1 MLGIFCPLPN
11 FRGNW
16 RSYLD
21 LPPNAKIHN
30 VMLES
35 LLKPHFGP
43 PLSILY
49 LLKLLTRIQS
59 LKHLQFLIGNGL
71 MMLMDQ
77 NSRSSSSGLGFTLK
91 KPRRKATI
99 ILNDLDL
106 EEILMPLP
114 PWGNFNA
121 PLFYFLSI
129 CIPNCH
135 CTSLYWVSTWY

>member
-1 MLGIFCPLPN
+1 MPKFTM
-11 FRGNW
+11 
-16 RSYLD
+16 S
-21 LPPNAKIHN
+21 
-30 VMLES
+30 S
-35 LLKPHFGP
+35 LRVYSSPTMVHHCQF
-43 PLSILY
+43 LY

-114 PWGNFNA
+114 P
-121 PLFYFLSI
+121 
-129 CIPNCH
+129 
-135 CTSLYWVSTWY
+135 